1 MLIQFAQGFGMGGG
15 LIVAIGAQNAFVLSH
30 AVRKNYILIIPLICI
45 VCDGLLIAV
54 GVSGVG
60 TAVAS
65 SPGLTRLATWGGAAF
80 LLWYGARAFKSALQ
94 GGKLEADKEVAPTL
108 KAAVLATLAVTL
120 LNPHVYLD
128 TVVLLGSVSG
138 QYNQAGRIF
147 FGVGAVTASVLWFF
161 SLSFGG
167 RMLAPLFRRPIA
179 WRILDGLVCA
189 VMWTIALL
197 LVMNRP
203 V

>member
-1 MLIQFAQGFGMGGG
+1 MFMQFAQGFGMGGG
-15 LIVAIGAQNAFVLSH
+15 LIVAIGAQNAFILSQ

-45 VCDGLLIAV
+45 VCDAVLIAA

-65 SPGLTRLATWGGAAF
+65 NPGFAKLAAWGGAAF
-80 LLWYGARAFKSALQ
+80 LFWYGARAFMSAMR
-94 GGKLEADKEVAPTL
+94 GGRLDADDAAAPTL

-128 TVVLLGSVSG
+128 TVILMGSVSG
-138 QYNQAGRIF
+138 QYSRDGRIF
-147 FGVGAVTASVLWFF
+147 FGIGAICASILWFF

-167 RMLAPLFRRPIA
+167 QLLAPLFRRPVA
-179 WRILDGLVCA
+179 WRVLDGLVCT
-189 VMWTIALL
+189 VMWTIALS
-197 LVMNRP
+197 LVMNQSI
-203 V
+203 